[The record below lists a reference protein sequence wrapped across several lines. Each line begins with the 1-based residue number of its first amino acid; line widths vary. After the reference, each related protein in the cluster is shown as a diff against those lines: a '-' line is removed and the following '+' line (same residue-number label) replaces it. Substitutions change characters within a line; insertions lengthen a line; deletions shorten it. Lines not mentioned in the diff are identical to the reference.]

1 MTNDQNRGADGLA
14 PVIAFPSRPTAEA
27 SADADDGAL
36 AEAEKATQLDRLR
49 ARITSVEQGEAQP
62 EATPS
67 NAARSNVTAL
77 PSAAQPSASQKSAPQ
92 TSAPRLSD
100 TERPAT
106 RAVGPSFGPTSGEPR
121 VGADT
126 DGRRGAATSTRGGA
140 WARGRGGKHVRFN
153 EADADDPAETTPPL
167 TGEDAIEDGVQRL
180 TRVLARSPK
189 SAQECDAHL
198 QVNTDLD
205 EAQRGEVLDRLRGYG
220 YLDDERL
227 AEQLV
232 TGKLARKGLGRAGMA
247 RELRQRGLD
256 SDIIDDALESTD
268 ASEFDLALELATK
281 RARSLSDL
289 DPEVARRRLYGYLG
303 RRGFSGSIV
312 SQVVHLAL
320 QPPTSSGPYF
330 K

>member
-77 PSAAQPSASQKSAPQ
+77 PS
-92 TSAPRLSD
+92 SAPRLSD

-121 VGADT
+121 AGADT

>member
-1 MTNDQNRGADGLA
+1 MTNDPNRGDDGLA
-14 PVIAFPSRPTAEA
+14 PVIAFPGRPAA
-27 SADADDGAL
+27 AADAAPEGAGGGL
-36 AEAEKATQLDRLR
+36 SEADKATQLDRLR
-49 ARITSVEQGEAQP
+49 ARITSVEQGASEQ
-62 EATPS
+62 
-67 NAARSNVTAL
+67 AAELGDAPRSNVTAL
-77 PSAAQPSASQKSAPQ
+77 PSASLSQQAVSPDSAPSQPAPWGARQSAKSAGPRFAPTDDDDAQPAGG
-92 TSAPRLSD
+92 D
-100 TERPAT
+100 E
-106 RAVGPSFGPTSGEPR
+106 V
-121 VGADT
+121 
-126 DGRRGAATSTRGGA
+126 RRGTQTGAGA
-140 WARGRGGKHVRFN
+140 WARGRGGKRVGFSN
-153 EADADDPAETTPPL
+153 AEPDEGAETTPPL
-167 TGEDAIEDGVQRL
+167 TGEEAIEDGVQRL

-198 QVNTDLD
+198 QINTELD

-256 SDIIDDALESTD
+256 SDIIDDALESSD
-268 ASEFDLALELATK
+268 SSEFDLALELATK

-303 RRGFSGSIV
+303 RRGFSGSVV

-320 QPPTSSGPYF
+320 QPPKSSGPHF